1 MASKGVGDGDQSW
14 WGEDE
19 QDVQGKN
26 GMNLV
31 TWYPFFKKVGA
42 LHCTWYLP
50 CTLICHMY
58 YWNVLVY

>member
-26 GMNLV
+26 G
-31 TWYPFFKKVGA
+31 
-42 LHCTWYLP
+42 
-50 CTLICHMY
+50 ICLLGTFSCRVIYHMY
-58 YWNVLVY
+58 NWNVLVY